1 MELDI
6 WLENERGEITTPG
19 TATVTLPSR
28 AQDGSD
34 DMTLHDESAPID
46 ERVSTPARTTHGR
59 FAEAAPKPPT
69 VDQIDV
75 VLGEWASERPGSEL
89 APVAVTAR
97 VSRLAQILQ
106 QRMERTSSR
115 FDLDWGQFLVLAALR
130 GAGPPFRMSPR
141 ELHRLLLLSPAAV
154 TNRLYRLE
162 AKGLIERTSDPADRR
177 SLPVILTVQGL
188 STVDRAM
195 AACVEAERDLLAG
208 VDADDLETTLRTM
221 RLLLTAYEEYPTRR
235 RRRRGADREE
245 EVRAIPTPYVVPLD
259 PGRRPDLDHAAV
271 HELAADRATWS
282 VSSASS
288 RAAQTRP
295 EPWRWTGE
303 GEPAIGAVFVSLPS
317 SRFKDHSNDIAWAAA
332 VVMVGHNI
340 VATATA
346 TRQLVR
352 AYQPGYLALTVG
364 PDPGGRGA
372 RALAAAGHHPGQ
384 RGGPRPHPRG
394 GAGDPARRRAVGL
407 PTVGV
412 TERPD
417 VGIAPEPGAHRGDW
431 TPVRADSR
439 LVGFRVRTLARA
451 KPLMAHAAWLT
462 TPETAR
468 DIVIRSTGRMRVP
481 EPFQQ
486 ARQLSRRLRSEFES
500 TGTGMQD
507 GIHRMKRPDWPVA
520 IIGAGTM
527 GHGIARAGR
536 AMRVRGAACTTTTPR
551 RSGRAKVGIETLLDK
566 ALARGSRDA
575 RPEGADA
582 GADPLGRHARGGRR
596 RAAAS

>member
-1 MELDI
+1 
-6 WLENERGEITTPG
+6 
-19 TATVTLPSR
+19 
-28 AQDGSD
+28 
-34 DMTLHDESAPID
+34 MTLREESEPIE
-46 ERVSTPARTTHGR
+46 ERVGVPTRMPHGR
-59 FAEAAPKPPT
+59 FAEAVPKPPSL
-69 VDQIDV
+69 DQIDV

-195 AACVEAERDLLAG
+195 AACVESERDLLAG
-208 VDADDLETTLRTM
+208 VDPDDLETTLRTM
-221 RLLLTAYEEYPTRR
+221 RLLLAAYEEYPTRR

-245 EVRAIPTPYVVPLD
+245 DAPSAIPIMPIAQPVEPASRPISITPQFTNWPSDHRDLERLQRKLA
-259 PGRRPDLDHAAV
+259 RR
-271 HELAADRATWS
+271 ADES
-282 VSSASS
+282 
-288 RAAQTRP
+288 
-295 EPWRWTGE
+295 EPWRYSGD
-303 GEPAIGAVFVSLPS
+303 GEPAIGGVFVSLPS

-332 VVMVGHNI
+332 VVMVGRDI

-346 TRQLVR
+346 TRKLVR
-352 AYQPGYLALTVG
+352 AYEPGYLALTVG
-364 PDPGGRGA
+364 PILEDVVHALSHRPDIILVNAAGRDHIRGA
-372 RALAAAGHHPGQ
+372 GLAIQLGAALN
-384 RGGPRPHPRG
+384 
-394 GAGDPARRRAVGL
+394 L

-431 TPVRADSR
+431 TPVRADDR

-451 KPLMAHAAWLT
+451 KPLMAHPAWLT

-481 EPFQQ
+481 EPLQQ

-500 TGTGMQD
+500 IGTGMQD
-507 GIHRMKRPDWPVA
+507 GIHR
-520 IIGAGTM
+520 
-527 GHGIARAGR
+527 
-536 AMRVRGAACTTTTPR
+536 
-551 RSGRAKVGIETLLDK
+551 
-566 ALARGSRDA
+566 
-575 RPEGADA
+575 
-582 GADPLGRHARGGRR
+582 
-596 RAAAS
+596 